1 MFATR
6 KPSLLRAAATALAAV
21 LLGSCGGGGGGA
33 GGSSGSSLSGV
44 AATGAPMGAAEITV
58 TCAAGPPIT
67 TTTSATGA
75 WSVELGPGNAVP
87 CMVKAVGGT
96 PPVTLYSL
104 AAATGN
110 VNVTPLTNLVVAAAA
125 GADPDAWM
133 ASNASSLSSK
143 LTELSVALPAAKAAV
158 VQGLTDAGY
167 SLPESDF
174 MTATFTPA
182 VGDPLDDLLE
192 AVAKGTQ
199 ESGMTYGQ
207 LVSQVASAGN
217 TPVQIPKGDDL
228 TPAEV
233 ASQPQLNSATV
244 VVSGGSAMLKIMPK
258 TDNAIGAFFGDG
270 RGNKAILQIPGLAGM
285 KLKDLEKIE
294 LDIKPHT
301 PVGAGYW
308 FLYVNILIDLNCS
321 APPLPANAT
330 AAQVRERRRL
340 LIFSPYYKFIQE
352 QPGFF
357 TQGSFSK
364 LTIRPDTG
372 GWRITAG
379 AVRDPVGQGDTGV
392 EEFSHGGQFNLTG
405 FRHDLFPNACIIDG
419 ISADN
424 GMYRDTSNAACNT
437 GTGLNG
443 THPANC
449 GKAHSGLLLLLGD
462 SVDNNDTAQWEVRK
476 VKVNNR
482 AFNFK

>member
-1 MFATR
+1 MFAHR
-6 KPSLLRAAATALAAV
+6 KSSLRRAAAATLAAI

-33 GGSSGSSLSGV
+33 GSSGSSLSGV

-58 TCAAGPPIT
+58 TCASGPPIM

-75 WSVELGPGNAVP
+75 WSVNLGLDNVVP
-87 CMVKAVGGT
+87 CMVKASGGT

-104 AAATGN
+104 AATTGN

-125 GADPDAWM
+125 GADPDAWIS
-133 ASNASSLSSK
+133 ANASTLSVK
-143 LTELSVALPAAKAAV
+143 LTELAVALPAAKAAV
-158 VQGLTDAGY
+158 VQGLVDAGY
-167 SLPESDF
+167 SLPEQDF

-199 ESGMTYGQ
+199 ESGITYGQ
-207 LVSQVASAGN
+207 LVAQVASSGN
-217 TPVQIPKGDDL
+217 APVQIPKGDDL
-228 TPAEV
+228 SPSEV

-244 VVSGGSAMLKIMPK
+244 VVSNNSAILRITPK
-258 TDNAIGAFFGDG
+258 TDNAIGAFFGSG
-270 RGNKAILQIPGLAGM
+270 TGNKAILQIPGLAGM
-285 KLKDLEKIE
+285 KLKDFEKIE

-301 PVGAGYW
+301 PVGSGYW
-308 FLYVNILIDLNCS
+308 FLYVNILIDLDCN
-321 APPLPANAT
+321 APPLPGNAT
-330 AAQVRERRRL
+330 AAQLRERRRL
-340 LIFSPYYKFIQE
+340 LIFSPYYKFIQQ

-372 GWRITAG
+372 GWRITPG
-379 AVRDPVGQGDTGV
+379 AVRNATGQGETGV
-392 EEFSHGGQFNLTG
+392 EEFSHGGQFDLTG
-405 FRHDLFPNACIIDG
+405 FKHDVYPNACIIDG

-437 GTGLNG
+437 GTGLNE

-449 GKAHSGLLLLLGD
+449 GKSHSGLMLLLGD

-482 AFNFK
+482 TFNFD

>member
-1 MFATR
+1 
-6 KPSLLRAAATALAAV
+6 
-21 LLGSCGGGGGGA
+21 
-33 GGSSGSSLSGV
+33 
-44 AATGAPMGAAEITV
+44 MGAAEITV
-58 TCAAGPPIT
+58 TCASGPPLT

-75 WSVELGPGNAVP
+75 WSVNLGPGNVVP
-87 CMVKAVGGT
+87 CMVKASGGT
-96 PPVTLYSL
+96 PPITLYSL
-104 AAATGN
+104 ASATGN

-125 GADPDAWM
+125 GADPEAWIS
-133 ASNASSLSSK
+133 ANAEQLSVK
-143 LTELSVALPAAKAAV
+143 LTELAVALPAAKAAV
-158 VQGLTDAGY
+158 VQGLADAGY
-167 SLPESDF
+167 SLPEQDF

-199 ESGMTYGQ
+199 ESGISYGQ
-207 LVSQVASAGN
+207 LVAQVASSGTA
-217 TPVQIPKGDDL
+217 PVQIPKGDDL
-228 TPAEV
+228 SPSEV

-244 VVSGGSAMLKIMPK
+244 VVSGNSALLRIMPK

-285 KLKDLEKIE
+285 KLRDLEKIE
-294 LDIKPHT
+294 LELKPHT
-301 PVGAGYW
+301 PQGPGYW
-308 FLYVNILIDLNCS
+308 FLYVNILIDMDCS

-330 AAQVRERRRL
+330 AAEMRVRRRL
-340 LIFSPYYKFIQE
+340 LIFNPFYKFIQE

-357 TQGSFSK
+357 SQTSFTT

-379 AVRDPVGQGDTGV
+379 AVRDPTGQGDAGV

-405 FRHDLFPNACIIDG
+405 FRHDLFPNACIVDG

-424 GMYRDTSNAACNT
+424 GMYRNRDTGNPVCNT
-437 GTGLNG
+437 NTGLDG
-443 THPANC
+443 THPASC
-449 GKAHSGLLLLLGD
+449 GRAHSGLMLLVGD
-462 SVDNNDTAQWEVRK
+462 SADNNDTAQWEVRK

>member
-1 MFATR
+1 MSANR
-6 KPSLLRAAATALAAV
+6 KSSLRRTAATALAAV
-21 LLGSCGGGGGGA
+21 LLGSCGGGGGG
-33 GGSSGSSLSGV
+33 GSSGPSLGGV

-58 TCAAGPPIT
+58 TCASGAPIS

-75 WSVELGPGNAVP
+75 WSVNLAPDNVVP
-87 CMVKAVGGT
+87 CMVKASGGT

-125 GADPDAWM
+125 GADPEAWI
-133 ASNASSLSSK
+133 ATNASSLSSK
-143 LTELSVALPAAKAAV
+143 LVELSVALPAAKAAV

-199 ESGMTYGQ
+199 ESGITYGQ
-207 LVSQVASAGN
+207 LVAQVASAGN

-228 TPAEV
+228 TPTEV

-244 VVSGGSAMLKIMPK
+244 VVSNNSAILRIVPN
-258 TDNAIGAFFGDG
+258 TGHQIGAFFGPG
-270 RGNKAILQIPGLAGM
+270 TGNKAILQIPGLAGM
-285 KLKDLEKIE
+285 KVKDLEKIE
-294 LDIKPHT
+294 LDIKPNT
-301 PVGAGYW
+301 PVGSGYW
-308 FLYVNILIDLNCS
+308 FLYVNILIDLDCN
-321 APPLPANAT
+321 APALPANAT
-330 AAQVRERRRL
+330 AGQMRERRRL
-340 LIFSPYYKFIQE
+340 LIFAPYYKFIQE

-372 GWRITAG
+372 GWRITPG
-379 AVRDPVGQGDTGV
+379 AVRNATGQGETGV

-405 FRHDLFPNACIIDG
+405 FKHDVYPNDCIIDG

-424 GMYRDTSNAACNT
+424 GMYRETSSACNPT
-437 GTGLNG
+437 PRRGL
-443 THPANC
+443 TDTDPASC
-449 GKAHSGLLLLLGD
+449 GKPHAGLTLLLGD
-462 SVDNNDTAQWEVRK
+462 SVDNNDTAEWEVRK

-482 AFNFK
+482 TFNFD